1 LVCDC
6 RRDRGGDCGG
16 CILATQPA
24 HGTFYASGDKS
35 TGDYLVGSVNNN
47 NAAKTVTSDTH
58 LYTVHMCGPLAGL
71 PFRVV
76 VAPAVGSRCCQ
87 CWLWST

>member
-16 CILATQPA
+16 CILATQPDY
-24 HGTFYASGDKS
+24 GTFCASGDKS
-35 TGDYLVGSVNNN
+35 TGDYAIGSVNN
-47 NAAKTVTSDTH
+47 NAAKTVTSDTR
-58 LYTVHMCGPLAGL
+58 LYTVHMCGPAAGL

-76 VAPAVGSRCCQ
+76 VAPASPARNCPAV
-87 CWLWST
+87 LVI

>member
-24 HGTFYASGDKS
+24 YGTFYASGDKS
-35 TGDYLVGSVNNN
+35 TGDDAIDSV
-47 NAAKTVTSDTH
+47 AKTVTSDTP
-58 LYTVHMCGPLAGL
+58 LYTAHTRGQVVGGL

-76 VAPAVGSRCCQ
+76 AAPAIS
-87 CWLWST
+87 